1 MNSFAISKLPHPEKQ
16 SRVLRVT
23 ALLLALLLTVSALCI
38 GSFAA
43 DTPQSG
49 VEIVTQDGRALL
61 VNRCDG
67 YRFLVPQDTVL
78 DASRAEAG
86 ISLSAKGWSMDVF
99 RQPTVSVGASAYISY
114 SKSFLSWNSVDHTE
128 VSQTVDDWNGSR
140 VTVTAWRRPPLS
152 RIKNDHAC
160 YTCVDLVGS
169 GCVYTFLLRTDVPL
183 AADEWQRYLD
193 GLTFFAPSACAPLV
207 RIGGSNEKK
216 DRETLALYEKTFGE
230 NAGFTWGFYLN
241 RSLNDS
247 TRLHEIEAA
256 LDHQFPFIMEYS
268 MVHSSY
274 TADEVRIPLENAW
287 RDGKRL
293 VMLTLQTRNLA
304 DGSSQVYDILDGQ
317 YDTFLRDYA
326 KAVAKFSH
334 PVLMR
339 LCNEMNGDWCPY
351 SAAQYSMDASLYRA
365 LYSYIVSFFRDAGAD
380 NVLWVWNPNE
390 RSFPDFKW
398 NSMALYYPDEG
409 CDLYGITGYNNGT
422 YYRGEVWRSF
432 SEIYDP
438 IFADA
443 AKRCDCPM
451 LITEFSCSDF
461 GGDKAAWIRDMF
473 THLSDCPM
481 LRAAVWWNGEDFD
494 AAHGNCVAREYRID
508 HNPDYLRLFKNEL
521 SPGPVLRLT
530 LAVSKLARLA
540 KQSR

>member
-1 MNSFAISKLPHPEKQ
+1 MSKLPHVQKQ
-16 SRVLRVT
+16 SRVLRAS

-38 GSFAA
+38 GVFAA
-43 DTPQSG
+43 NTPQSG
-49 VEIVTQDGRALL
+49 VEIVTQDGRDLL

-67 YRFLVPQDTVL
+67 YQFFVPQGTVL
-78 DASRAEAG
+78 DAERAEAG

-99 RQPTVSVGASAYISY
+99 RQPTASIGASAYISY

-128 VSQTVDDWNGSR
+128 VSQTVQEWNGDR
-140 VTVTAWRRPPLS
+140 VTVTAWHRPPLS
-152 RIKNDHAC
+152 RVKDDHAC
-160 YTCVDLVGS
+160 YTCIDLVRS
-169 GCVYTFLLRTDVPL
+169 GCVYTFLLRTDASL
-183 AADEWQRYLD
+183 TEDEWQRYLD
-193 GLTFFAPSACAPLV
+193 GLFFFEPTESAPLV
-207 RIGGSNEKK
+207 RIGGCGEKK
-216 DRETLALYEKTFGE
+216 DRETLALYEKMFGE
-230 NAGFTWGFYLN
+230 NAGFTWGFYLH
-241 RSLNDS
+241 RSLNNS
-247 TRLHEIEAA
+247 TRLHEIEAS
-256 LDHQFPFIMEYS
+256 LDHRFPFIMEYS
-268 MVHSSY
+268 MVRSSY
-274 TADEVRIPLENAW
+274 TADEVRIPLENGW
-287 RDGKRL
+287 KDGKRL
-293 VMLTLQTRNLA
+293 VMLTLQTRALA

-365 LYSYIVSFFRDAGAD
+365 FYSYVVGFFRDAGAD

-398 NSMALYYPDEG
+398 NHMVMYYPDEG
-409 CDLYGITGYNNGT
+409 CDLYGITGYNNGI
-422 YYRGEVWRSF
+422 YYKGEVWRSF

-443 AKRCDCPM
+443 KLRCDCPM

-473 THLSDCPM
+473 THLSDCPT
-481 LRAAVWWNGEDFD
+481 LRAAVWWNGEDLD
-494 AAHGNCVAREYRID
+494 AAHDNRVAREYRID
-508 HNPDYLRLFKNEL
+508 HEPEYLRLFKNEL
-521 SPGPVLRLT
+521 SPGPVLQ
-530 LAVSKLARLA
+530 LAQTASKLAQLA

>member
-1 MNSFAISKLPHPEKQ
+1 MSKLPHLKNQ
-16 SRVLRVT
+16 NRVLRAS
-23 ALLLALLLTVSALCI
+23 ALLLALLLSVSALCI
-38 GSFAA
+38 GAFAA
-43 DTPQSG
+43 APQSG
-49 VEIVTQDGRALL
+49 VEIVTQDGQYLL
-61 VNRCDG
+61 VNRYDG
-67 YRFLVPQDTVL
+67 YQFFVPQDTVL
-78 DASRAEAG
+78 DAERAEAG
-86 ISLSAKGWSMDVF
+86 ISLSVKGWSMDVF
-99 RQPTVSVGASAYISY
+99 RQSTASIGASAYISY
-114 SKSFLSWNSVDHTE
+114 SKSFLSWNNVDHTE
-128 VSQTVDDWNGSR
+128 VSQTVEDWNDSR

-152 RIKNDHAC
+152 RIKDDHTC
-160 YTCVDLVGS
+160 YTCVDLVRN
-169 GCVYTFLLRTDVPL
+169 GCVYTFLLRTDAPL

-193 GLTFFAPSACAPLV
+193 GLSFFAPSASAPLV
-207 RIGGSNEKK
+207 RIGGSSEKK
-216 DRETLALYEKTFGE
+216 DAETLALYEKLFGK

-247 TRLHEIEAA
+247 KRLHEIEAA
-256 LDHQFPFIMEYS
+256 LDYRFPFIMEYS
-268 MVHSSY
+268 MVRDAYRS
-274 TADEVRIPLENAW
+274 DEVTIPLQNAW
-287 RDGKRL
+287 KDGKRL
-293 VMLTLQTRNLA
+293 VMLTLQTTKLA

-317 YDTFLRDYA
+317 YDTFLREYA

-365 LYSYIVSFFRDAGAD
+365 LYSYVVGFFRDAGAD

-398 NSMALYYPDEG
+398 NHMALYYPAEG

-422 YYRGEVWRSF
+422 YYKGEVWRSF
-432 SEIYDP
+432 SAIYDP
-438 IFADA
+438 IFDDA

-481 LRAAVWWNGEDFD
+481 LRAAVWWNGEDLD
-494 AAHGNCVAREYRID
+494 AARDNRVAREYRID
-508 HNPDYLRLFKNEL
+508 HNPEYLNLFKNEL
-521 SPGPVLRLT
+521 SPGPVLQ
-530 LAVSKLARLA
+530 LAQTASKLARLA
-540 KQSR
+540 RQSR

>member
-1 MNSFAISKLPHPEKQ
+1 MSKLPNHKKQ
-16 SRVLRVT
+16 SRVLRAV
-23 ALLLALLLTVSALCI
+23 ALLLVLLLTVSALCI

-43 DTPQSG
+43 ATPQSG
-49 VEIVTQDGRALL
+49 VEIVTQDGRSLL

-67 YRFLVPQDTVL
+67 YQFFVPQDTTL
-78 DASRAEAG
+78 DAQRAEAG
-86 ISLSAKGWSMDVF
+86 ISLSAKGWSMDIF
-99 RQPTVSVGASAYISY
+99 RQPTASIGASAYISY
-114 SKSFLSWNSVDHTE
+114 SKSFLLWNSVDHTE
-128 VSQTVDDWNGSR
+128 VSQTVEEWNGSR
-140 VTVTAWRRPPLS
+140 ATVTAWRRPPLS
-152 RIKNDHAC
+152 HVKDDHVF
-160 YTCVDLVGS
+160 YTCVDLVRS
-169 GCVYTFLLRTDVPL
+169 GCVYTFLLRTDAPL
-183 AADEWQRYLD
+183 AEDEWQVYLD
-193 GLTFFAPSACAPLV
+193 GLTFFVPSVSAPFV
-207 RIGGSNEKK
+207 RIGGGSEKK
-216 DRETLALYEKTFGE
+216 DRETLALYEKMFGE
-230 NAGFTWGFYLN
+230 NAGFTWGFFQSGAPYSNKRLN
-241 RSLNDS
+241 A
-247 TRLHEIEAA
+247 IEKQ
-256 LDHQFPFIMEYS
+256 LDYQFPFLMTYS
-268 MVHSSY
+268 MVRSSY
-274 TADEVRIPLENAW
+274 TSDEVRIPLENAW

-293 VMLTLQTRNLA
+293 VMLTLQTRSLA

-365 LYSYIVSFFRDAGAD
+365 FYSYVVGFFRDAGAD

-398 NSMALYYPDEG
+398 NHMAMYYPDEG

-422 YYRGEVWRSF
+422 YYKGEVWRSF

-443 AKRCDCPM
+443 EKRCDCPM

-494 AAHGNCVAREYRID
+494 AAHDMCVAREYRID
-508 HNPDYLRLFKNEL
+508 HNAEYLRLFKNEL
-521 SPGPVLRLT
+521 SPGPVLQ
-530 LAVSKLARLA
+530 LARTASELARLA
-540 KQSR
+540 RQSR

>member
-1 MNSFAISKLPHPEKQ
+1 MSKFPHQKKQ
-16 SRVLRVT
+16 SRVLRAS
-23 ALLLALLLTVSALCI
+23 ALLLALLLSVSALCI

-43 DTPQSG
+43 SAPQSG
-49 VEIVTQDGRALL
+49 VEIVMQDGQYLL
-61 VNRCDG
+61 VNRYDG
-67 YRFLVPQDTVL
+67 YQFFVPQDTVL

-99 RQPTVSVGASAYISY
+99 RQPTASVGASAYISY
-114 SKSFLSWNSVDHTE
+114 SKSFLSWNRVDHTE
-128 VSQTVDDWNGSR
+128 VSQTVQEWDGSR
-140 VTVTAWRRPPLS
+140 VTVTAWRRPSLS
-152 RIKNDHAC
+152 RVKDDHAC
-160 YTCVDLVGS
+160 YTCVDLVRS
-169 GCVYTFLLRTDVPL
+169 GCVYTFLLRTDAPL

-193 GLTFFAPSACAPLV
+193 GLSFFAPSASAPLV

-216 DRETLALYEKTFGE
+216 DWETLAVYEKVFGE

-241 RSLNDS
+241 RSLNNT

-256 LDHQFPFIMEYS
+256 LDYQFPFIMEYS
-268 MVHSSY
+268 MVRSSY
-274 TADEVRIPLENAW
+274 TADEVRIPLENGW
-287 RDGKRL
+287 KDGKRL
-293 VMLTLQTRNLA
+293 VMLTLQTRSLA

-317 YDTFLRDYA
+317 YDTFLRNYA

-339 LCNEMNGDWCPY
+339 LFNEMNGDWCPY

-365 LYSYIVSFFRDAGAD
+365 FYSYVVGFFRDAGAD

-398 NSMALYYPDEG
+398 NHMAMYYPDEG

-422 YYRGEVWRSF
+422 YYKGEVWRSF

-443 AKRCDCPM
+443 KKRCDCPM

-494 AAHGNCVAREYRID
+494 AAHNNRVAREYRLD
-508 HNPDYLRLFKNEL
+508 HNAEYLRLFKNEL
-521 SPGPVLRLT
+521 NPGPVLQ
-530 LAVSKLARLA
+530 LARTASELARLA
-540 KQSR
+540 RQSR